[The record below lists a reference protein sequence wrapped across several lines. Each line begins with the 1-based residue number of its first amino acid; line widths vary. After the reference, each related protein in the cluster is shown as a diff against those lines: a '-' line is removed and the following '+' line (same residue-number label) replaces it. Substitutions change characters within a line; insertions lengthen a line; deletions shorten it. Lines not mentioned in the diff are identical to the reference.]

1 MLLLVALG
9 FSVNIILP
17 FLPNLLHA
25 LFRHH
30 AHCFFALSRKFCILA
45 RSQSLGRHSSIHLWE
60 QETEDSLP
68 VFPFQ
73 VVQVHLIL
81 HQFLSIFTF
90 TNTACSRTRRSRIFL
105 HAAILS
111 SHCWISETS
120 LGPLLSF
127 FKRILLPYF
136 FFDLLKSLQKELF
149 NFAALIQNYLRNG
162 AHISKFRVLNPQ
174 VFSRINDF
182 VPLLLD
188 DSFVLISHQLFF
200 FFEVAHDL
208 LETAFENLDF
218 FLIILDLAGL
228 KVGPLRILLLR
239 SLIYRDVSLN
249 FSIQFFLRL
258 NFSLVLF
265 ELVSLRD
272 RFQRQRL
279 IFFMNVLFNGLDA
292 SVCRSLSFCFE
303 LLKLLC
309 ILVLNFFFILSQ
321 SDLNLVLCLCDL
333 LLLFVTVLLPLDERR
348 LSNDFLLG
356 DVLHGEHIFA

>member
-1 MLLLVALG
+1 M
-9 FSVNIILP
+9 
-17 FLPNLLHA
+17 
-25 LFRHH
+25 
-30 AHCFFALSRKFCILA
+30 
-45 RSQSLGRHSSIHLWE
+45 
-60 QETEDSLP
+60 
-68 VFPFQ
+68 
-73 VVQVHLIL
+73 
-81 HQFLSIFTF
+81 
-90 TNTACSRTRRSRIFL
+90 
-105 HAAILS
+105 
-111 SHCWISETS
+111 
-120 LGPLLSF
+120 GPLLSF
-127 FKRILLPYF
+127 IKRILLPNF
-136 FFDLLKSLQKELF
+136 FFDLLESLQKELF

-188 DSFVLISHQLFF
+188 DSFVLIAHQLFF

-228 KVGPLRILLLR
+228 KVGSLRILLLS

-265 ELVSLRD
+265 ELVPLRD
-272 RFQRQRL
+272 RLQRQRL

-292 SVCRSLSFCFE
+292 SVRCSLSFCFE

-333 LLLFVTVLLPLDERR
+333 LLLLVTVLLPLDERR
-348 LSNDFLLG
+348 LSDDFLLG
-356 DVLHGEHIFA
+356 DVLH